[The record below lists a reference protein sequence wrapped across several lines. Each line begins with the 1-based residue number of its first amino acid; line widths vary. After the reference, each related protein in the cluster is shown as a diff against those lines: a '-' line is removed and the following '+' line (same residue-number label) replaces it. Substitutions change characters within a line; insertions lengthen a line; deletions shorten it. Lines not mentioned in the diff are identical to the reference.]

1 MAHAEAL
8 ARGEEPPRTPG
19 RPVTHG
25 FYSTLPGVNVDE
37 LVQRYRD
44 EGLDPDSTE
53 DDMLYLRAYLDEL
66 KGLRPDAT
74 QAAELLRESL
84 STMNGFLRMVT
95 DEDHP
100 FKTRKM
106 SVQDALEIA
115 GELDA
120 YRDNLTS
127 LRDTLKTL
135 VSVTAGIEERHA
147 NLITLAKIR
156 AETRLKNSAAQQLD
170 AFMVMVERLQVIL
183 QETLPSNYAEALQVR
198 FARELSEMPA
208 RAAKGAKA

>member
-1 MAHAEAL
+1 M
-8 ARGEEPPRTPG
+8 
-19 RPVTHG
+19 THG
-25 FYSTLPGVNVDE
+25 FYTTVPGVNVDE
-37 LVQRYRD
+37 LVQRYR
-44 EGLDPDSTE
+44 ESGLDPDATD

-66 KGLRPDAT
+66 KALRPDAT
-74 QAAELLRESL
+74 QAAELLREGLGAMS
-84 STMNGFLRMVT
+84 GFLRMVT

-115 GELDA
+115 GELER
-120 YRDNLTS
+120 YRDALTG
-127 LRDTLKTL
+127 LRDTLKVI

-147 NLITLAKIR
+147 NLITLAKTR
-156 AETRLKNSAAQQLD
+156 AETRLKNSASQQLD
-170 AFMVMVERLQVIL
+170 AFTVMVERLQVIL

-198 FARELSEMPA
+198 FARELNELPA